1 MERASGAELSPPK
14 FFSIVDRDGQSQES
28 NQLLESER
36 ELTWDVYH
44 IENYLLVPKFIRE
57 ALSAFSF
64 SDSVMSEDEVEAEL
78 RAIASEILDE
88 MVRKDLEHIVYQR
101 LRECIRIDARSRLD
115 NLPDSLSKAVNETL
129 SRLIEKQ
136 SSELSITNLTS
147 LYSEKRL
154 LLEKSIADGSWKGK
168 FSGRDILRR
177 FANKHTQA
185 IGKYE
190 NFRNL
195 IIDKMKVAEYRP
207 EGMNRIL
214 SKIREA

>member
-1 MERASGAELSPPK
+1 
-14 FFSIVDRDGQSQES
+14 
-28 NQLLESER
+28 
-36 ELTWDVYH
+36 
-44 IENYLLVPKFIRE
+44 
-57 ALSAFSF
+57 
-64 SDSVMSEDEVEAEL
+64 
-78 RAIASEILDE
+78 
-88 MVRKDLEHIVYQR
+88 
-101 LRECIRIDARSRLD
+101 
-115 NLPDSLSKAVNETL
+115 VNESL

-136 SSELSITNLTS
+136 SSDLSITNLTS

-154 LLEKSIADGSWKGK
+154 LLEQSIADGSWKGK